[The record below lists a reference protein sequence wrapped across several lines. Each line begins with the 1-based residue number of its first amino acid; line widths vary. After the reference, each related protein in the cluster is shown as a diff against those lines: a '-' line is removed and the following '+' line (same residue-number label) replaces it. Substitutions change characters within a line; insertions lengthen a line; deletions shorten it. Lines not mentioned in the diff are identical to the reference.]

1 MTPRTGSHWVLLS
14 VGFPR
19 QEYCSGLPFPSPGD
33 LPDPGMEPTS
43 PAVAGEFF
51 ITEPPGKRAG
61 RVAIKKQD
69 LVSDGLGTEAGP
81 TWLPRPLHLLD
92 QEFGPNL
99 PMTRGPAAE
108 AGRGCG
114 SHRSGQGG
122 RGPAQTAGP
131 SPGPRSLLRVAS
143 RLHVRVTP
151 SSSKPSSPVRG
162 PREPGRGGS

>member
-1 MTPRTGSHWVLLS
+1 MGCHFLHQGIFPTQGWNPHLLLWQANSLSLSHLGSV
-14 VGFPR
+14 
-19 QEYCSGLPFPSPGD
+19 
-33 LPDPGMEPTS
+33 
-43 PAVAGEFF
+43 
-51 ITEPPGKRAG
+51 AG